1 MRLRFSRLV
10 PAAVAA
16 GALAVPAAAQA
27 SPYSAAVLADSP
39 LAYYRLN
46 EPAGAKAAVD
56 DAGAADGTYS
66 GVELGAAAP
75 FPGAGTSGRLT
86 RLRSSMTAS
95 PAGIARSAELWVMPT
110 SKDRVQTLLAH
121 GNRAADGW
129 AITISGRKRLSFTSH
144 RFTTSSKVTLP
155 VGKWSMVAVTW
166 EAGRVRFY
174 VNGSATTARPGIG
187 RDVPLPGPAQPSALV
202 AGGSFTGGIDEV
214 ALYPTTLTAAQIRG
228 HYASTSLPSNDAP
241 AAVTGTAEVGAVLT
255 AGGGSWTGA
264 TTDPTYQ
271 WVRCDATGAL
281 CEEIPGATGP
291 TYTVTEADAGSS
303 IAVIETV
310 GNASGV
316 TSTMSD
322 PVGPIAGRGQG
333 TPATPVDP
341 GVGTTPDPDAGTG
354 TTPDPGTGTGTSPG
368 GDAGTTPGTG
378 TDTPPGGDAGTT
390 PGTGTGTGP
399 GTDSGSTP
407 GGAADGSGTGTTPT
421 ATGAAAPAGS
431 IAGLLPVA
439 GIAVAGERASLRT
452 CRTTLP
458 ARIAR
463 TRTTRR
469 SGRIRLD
476 AIQGAPGALRL
487 TISARRGAWRSVSYR
502 VDGRRVGRVRTKAPF
517 ARLTVKGLSR
527 GMHTVVARMTPKHG
541 KAVTVRISARVGA
554 C

>member
-1 MRLRFSRLV
+1 RFSRLV

-86 RLRSSMTAS
+86 RLRSWMTAS
-95 PAGIARSAELWVMPT
+95 PAGVARSAELWVMPT

-121 GNRAADGW
+121 GNPAGDGW
-129 AITISGRKRLSFTSH
+129 AITISSRKRLSFTSH

-174 VNGSATTARPGIG
+174 VNGAATTARPGVG
-187 RDVPLPGPAQPSALV
+187 RDVPLPGPAQRSALF
-202 AGGSFTGGIDEV
+202 AGGIFTGGIDEV
-214 ALYPTTLTAAQIRG
+214 ALYRTTLTAAQIGG
-228 HYASTSLPSNDAP
+228 HYASTSLPTNDIP

-291 TYTVTEADAGSS
+291 TYTVTDADAGSS

-310 GNASGV
+310 GNASGA

-354 TTPDPGTGTGTSPG
+354 TTPDPGTGTGTTPG
-368 GDAGTTPGTG
+368 AGTGTTPGTDAGTTPG
-378 TDTPPGGDAGTT
+378 GDAG
-390 PGTGTGTGP
+390 
-399 GTDSGSTP
+399 
-407 GGAADGSGTGTTPT
+407 GSGTGTTPT
-421 ATGAAAPAGS
+421 ATGAAASAGS
-431 IAGLLPVA
+431 VAGLLPVA
-439 GIAVAGERASLRT
+439 GIAVAGDRASLRT
-452 CRTTLP
+452 CPTTLP
-458 ARIAR
+458 ARVAR

-476 AIQGAPGALRL
+476 AIQGAPGAVRL
-487 TISARRGAWRSVSYR
+487 TVSARRRAWRSVSYR

-517 ARLTVKGLSR
+517 ARLTVKGLSP
-527 GMHTVVARMTPKHG
+527 GMHTVVARLTPKHG
-541 KAVTVRISARVGA
+541 KAVTVRIRARLAA